1 LSSPRSIKETYTHTR
16 SRVLRSSG
24 LNQYKSLC
32 SSWCSSHPL
41 LQDPTHCS
49 ILLAGGKNTDSW
61 HVGRGSDVRCFLKL
75 VNLAIDM
82 DHQSLNGVFSHKG
95 GPPQPFFASDAWES
109 PINRSTSSRPA
120 TNHHRTLC
128 RLPQPARDRLQLG
141 GQWRPAQGEAE
152 SQVTHQDPSS
162 TVSTSLLCGDPTLL

>member
-1 LSSPRSIKETYTHTR
+1 LSSPRSIKETYTHTGR
-16 SRVLRSSG
+16 RVLRSSG

-61 HVGRGSDVRCFLKL
+61 HVGRGSDVGCFLKL

-82 DHQSLNGVFSHKG
+82 DHRSLNGVFSLKG
-95 GPPQPFFASDAWES
+95 RAPQPFS
-109 PINRSTSSRPA
+109 PLMHGSLPLIGAPPLAPLRIPSCGA
-120 TNHHRTLC
+120 TPPMDPVH
-128 RLPQPARDRLQLG
+128 
-141 GQWRPAQGEAE
+141 GEADHM
-152 SQVTHQDPSS
+152 S
-162 TVSTSLLCGDPTLL
+162 C